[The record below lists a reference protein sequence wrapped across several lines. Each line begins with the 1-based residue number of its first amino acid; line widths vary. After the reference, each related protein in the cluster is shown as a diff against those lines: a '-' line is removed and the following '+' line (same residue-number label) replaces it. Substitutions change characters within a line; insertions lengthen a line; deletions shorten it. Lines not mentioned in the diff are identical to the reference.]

1 MNTDL
6 GGFFLVILI
15 VVGLLASG
23 LELGFHIADRR
34 WTKLCEDANVKLVQH
49 KTVVN
54 GDVTTNWVECVHLK

>member
-15 VVGLLASG
+15 VVGVLVCG
-23 LELGFHIADRR
+23 LGLGHEIADRQ

-49 KTVVN
+49 KTVVD
-54 GDVTTNWVECVHLK
+54 GAVTTNWVECVHLK